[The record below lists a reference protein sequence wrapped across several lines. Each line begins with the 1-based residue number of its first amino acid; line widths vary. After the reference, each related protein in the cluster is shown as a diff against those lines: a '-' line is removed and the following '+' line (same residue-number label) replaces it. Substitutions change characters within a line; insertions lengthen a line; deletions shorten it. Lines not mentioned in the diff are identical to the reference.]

1 MLRFK
6 MGYCSCKEL
15 LINTYS
21 TRLKLYVVFVL
32 MMSLGV
38 SSYGQNTPKRSSNI
52 FFSIHSNLLYDAALI
67 PNVGAEIYLGKNLS
81 LQADWNYAWW
91 KSEKKNKFWQTYGG
105 DMTLRY
111 WFGSTAR
118 NKPLTG
124 HHVGIYGQALTY
136 DFELNGHGYQSARW
150 DYGGGIEYGFALP
163 IARRLNLDF
172 SLGMGYLTGKYK
184 KYKPIDTHY
193 VWQATKKLHWFGPTK
208 AEVSLVWLLG
218 RGNYNSRKG
227 GQQ

>member
-1 MLRFK
+1 
-6 MGYCSCKEL
+6 
-15 LINTYS
+15 
-21 TRLKLYVVFVL
+21 
-32 MMSLGV
+32 
-38 SSYGQNTPKRSSNI
+38 
-52 FFSIHSNLLYDAALI
+52 
-67 PNVGAEIYLGKNLS
+67 
-81 LQADWNYAWW
+81 
-91 KSEKKNKFWQTYGG
+91 
-105 DMTLRY
+105 MTLRY

-124 HHVGIYGQALTY
+124 HHIGIYGQALTY
-136 DFELNGHGYQSARW
+136 DIELNGHGYQSARW
-150 DYGGGIEYGFALP
+150 DYGGGIEYGYALP
-163 IARRLNLDF
+163 ISRSLNLDF

-218 RGNYNSRKG
+218 RDNYNSRKG